1 MTKVSI
7 ILRESFSKFDD
18 ILLLPALIEHEN
30 EVSLQKWRD
39 ELGRIRV
46 WAANI
51 GAHQTGTLSLDY
63 RLRDAS
69 TIKNQTV
76 NILKRLLE
84 LFADLEEVLNE
95 DGESDMDIEE
105 DDFDQYNDLT
115 DTDINKSEIQ
125 HIYETLVE
133 TVTQLYQITMAI
145 RRPAQHDRL
154 MGTRKLDAEPFKF
167 WARQHVSHKYPHAE
181 EFIVDRLSSAMAR
194 QRAILKYRERHHEK
208 LSQGLSD
215 EEESVD
221 LSETLATTLNQKR
234 PQSRL
239 DDSASNDGLSQTS
252 YASTLMNGMETVAI
266 PPMPQEGADGA
277 PFECPYCFFI
287 ITVGDSH
294 AWARHIFGDL
304 RPYVCVFPD
313 CPNPQ
318 KLYDS
323 QRDWYMHIKSQHK
336 AGDRVNGSFDCM
348 ICQKKQCPVTTLKK
362 HVGRH
367 LQELAL
373 FVLPR
378 VTAEDVEQ
386 RDKTYI
392 SGGRDDSGD
401 AHLDGGIGCRKCQH
415 DFGSCPKCRNK
426 TESTSFCHACT
437 DPGLREIESRRSDPS
452 MPERVPPLVSTL
464 KEYVSGDGRSSL
476 FIPDWKFDSRQS
488 HSGDYM
494 GSVLPEHRL
503 PEVNA
508 QHADTL
514 EDAPLT
520 SMMKY
525 KCLECDECYTP
536 KRGVFSRHVN
546 DQHHPKCTFV
556 CPESSCDVRKSR
568 KYQLKDHLMLRHR
581 REPTDEELATCRID
595 HAPPTHCPLCLVTL
609 RSWKD
614 FDHCYILHCSFEVSA
629 PEPLL
634 PVESS
639 VQDTVQAED

>member
-1 MTKVSI
+1 MTKVSV
-7 ILRESFSKFDD
+7 ILRESFFKFDD
-18 ILLLPALIEHEN
+18 ILLLPALTEHEN

-76 NILKRLLE
+76 IILKRLLE
-84 LFADLEEVLNE
+84 LFADLEDVLSE
-95 DGESDMDIEE
+95 DRQNDMDMEE

-115 DTDINKSEIQ
+115 DTEFDKSEIQ

-167 WARQHVSHKYPHAE
+167 WTRQHVSHKYPHAE
-181 EFIVDRLSSAMAR
+181 EFVVDRLSSAMAR

-215 EEESVD
+215 GDESVD

-239 DDSASNDGLSQTS
+239 DDLASNDGLSQTS
-252 YASTLMNGMETVAI
+252 YAPTLMNGMETVAV

-287 ITVGDSH
+287 ITVGDGH
-294 AWARHIFGDL
+294 AWARHIFRDL

-313 CPNPQ
+313 CPIPQ

-336 AGDRVNGSFDCM
+336 GTDRVTGSFDCM
-348 ICQKKQCPVTTLKK
+348 ICQNKQCPDITFKK

-378 VTAEDVEQ
+378 VMAEDVEQ
-386 RDKTYI
+386 GDKTYI
-392 SGGRDDSGD
+392 SGGSDDSGD
-401 AHLDGGIGCRKCQH
+401 TRLEGGLGCRRCQH
-415 DFGSCPKCRNK
+415 DFGSCPSCRNE

-437 DPGLREIESRRSDPS
+437 DPGLREIDFMTLDPF
-452 MPERVPPLVSTL
+452 MQVQNIEHEPPSIINQYT
-464 KEYVSGDGRSSL
+464 EAQPSGDQQFGGPSFPLKGGKPNPPQS
-476 FIPDWKFDSRQS
+476 DST
-488 HSGDYM
+488 DYM
-494 GSVLPEHRL
+494 GSGLREHQFPEG
-503 PEVNA
+503 NA
-508 QHADTL
+508 QLGEHMEYSLSTEPRHMTRFDII
-514 EDAPLT
+514 
-520 SMMKY
+520 KY
-525 KCLECDECYTP
+525 KFPECDKCDTT
-536 KRGVFSRHVN
+536 KRGTFIRHVN
-546 DQHHPKCTFV
+546 DHHYPKCQFV
-556 CPESSCDVRKSR
+556 CPETSCDISRPR
-568 KYQLKDHLMLRHR
+568 KYQLGGHIQLSHG
-581 REPTDEELATCRID
+581 REPTEEELDACRID
-595 HAPPTHCPLCLVTL
+595 NAAPITCHICSENLK
-609 RSWKD
+609 SWKA
-614 FDHCYILHCSFEVSA
+614 FDYCYMSHCSYEASA
-629 PEPLL
+629 PE
-634 PVESS
+634 
-639 VQDTVQAED
+639 